1 MNKFLHPLSELKT
14 LVKVPKLYAFLLD
27 SKEGNNS
34 ISVGGLYSHG
44 QMPEWFLMLF
54 NMTAWHCAI

>member
-1 MNKFLHPLSELKT
+1 MNKFLQPLSELKT
-14 LVKVPKLYAFLLD
+14 LVKVPKLYAFFVRFKGLA
-27 SKEGNNS
+27 
-34 ISVGGLYSHG
+34 ITIPVGGLYSHG